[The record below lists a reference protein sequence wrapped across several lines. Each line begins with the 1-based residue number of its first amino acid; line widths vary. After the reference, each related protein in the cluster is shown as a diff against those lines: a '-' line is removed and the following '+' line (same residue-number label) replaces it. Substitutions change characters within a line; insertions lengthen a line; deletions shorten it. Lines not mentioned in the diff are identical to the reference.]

1 MNESDLILNKFRFNI
16 GSFNF
21 FSSLIKKNKNTKP
34 MKKPKITYKLLNPIS
49 WLTKSDE
56 NNINIDIKNTMDN
69 IMAVLPQLVYS
80 IVGVLLIFVVIVVLV
95 PCIQAYMGNFI
106 FSAAGL

>member
-56 NNINIDIKNTMDN
+56 NNINIDIKNTKAPYLSNFTSEVEFLAGRVLYPTINEISPIGIFIKN
-69 IMAVLPQLVYS
+69 IKCQLR
-80 IVGVLLIFVVIVVLV
+80 
-95 PCIQAYMGNFI
+95 
-106 FSAAGL
+106 